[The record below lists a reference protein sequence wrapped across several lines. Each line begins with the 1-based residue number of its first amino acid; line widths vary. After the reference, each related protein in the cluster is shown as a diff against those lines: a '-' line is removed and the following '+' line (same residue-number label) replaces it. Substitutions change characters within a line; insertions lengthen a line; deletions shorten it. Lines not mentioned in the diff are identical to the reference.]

1 MVKESIPNAM
11 EKEGRVEKW
20 ETVMRGIKKEG
31 NSVNTCKKIAKLTER
46 QAKRAKVKKTKGG
59 ENVCI
64 SQS

>member
-1 MVKESIPNAM
+1 
-11 EKEGRVEKW
+11 
-20 ETVMRGIKKEG
+20 MRGIKKEG

-46 QAKRAKVKKTKGG
+46 QAKRAKVKKAKGG